1 MTVRQTTKLLG
12 EIPVHRVEGGD
23 QWVDRANAELGL
35 AIFHRSMTGEELMVK
50 YNTLNM
56 EQRGIADAAFE
67 LSDGEIN
74 ELLDEVY
81 RIREDKTENQRDQN
95 KDSLLQASALLF
107 SMFLTAV
114 ALIVVAF
121 VIMAST
127 SSKDIPEGYVF
138 QMGKML
144 LQYFVNR
151 EF

>member
-12 EIPVHRVEGGD
+12 EIPVRRVEGGD

-35 AIFHRSMTGEELMVK
+35 AIFHRSMTGEELIVK

-81 RIREDKTENQRDQN
+81 RIREDKTENQRDRN

-127 SSKDIPEGYVF
+127 SSKDIPEGYVV

>member
-12 EIPVHRVEGGD
+12 EIPVRRVEGGD

-35 AIFHRSMTGEELMVK
+35 AIFHRSMTGEELMAK

-67 LSDGEIN
+67 LSEGEIN

-81 RIREDKTENQRDQN
+81 RIREDKTENQRDRN

-127 SSKDIPEGYVF
+127 SSKDIAEGYVF